1 MSEMFYRILDL
12 LFGGWIHGFLGGSGD
27 AGVATV
33 TPLTTVLAYMNL
45 AAMLFAAVVIGFFG
59 FGSTVN
65 MASRGTILGEGWD
78 GAGTVLSSALV
89 AGMLFPVS
97 TNVFSGAAV
106 SPDARYISTAQA
118 SVLYIAALGNDIAEQ
133 IWQAG
138 VNQFD
143 IQGGVPAVAA
153 GNLPFVLD
161 AYRMALCAMA
171 APANYDH
178 ENPSRPYGNSL
189 ADDRAFMTRYEIDYY
204 DSNDNLQSIA
214 FESTSNFKVFL
225 QRNTNII
232 KRIDFGEGKCGTVEL
247 PGKEKKKKTN
257 SQDEDTLKGYVAALM
272 YAKRNEAHAQADKAL
287 RQLFVD
293 MIDVARIHFG
303 YILQTDDSGIV
314 GRWSE
319 LIKQGKA
326 SGDQKQKI
334 VDLVNGILTAGVKYY
349 TALMHIGQDD
359 SAADSTS
366 NDDEGWLTQDLE
378 ALIKSRGWMSAG
390 VWMGFLSSLSQ
401 STQDIKTGY
410 YAPGSYNA
418 NSFLCYATLVDRAQS
433 LIGKDLPCQFHDA
446 VGQNKGSNNAL
457 GYWSEFTLQLYN
469 HIIKVK
475 QPQYVERFFGKD
487 AYIGRECKT
496 LDGNCSARPYERAL
510 DGYTRSLM
518 YYMWSPGE
526 YGLDKPRNPFVA
538 TMHAGLT
545 AINTAAILKL
555 LSTPVEAKELVAKA
569 RAKKGLA
576 GYVLALIASA
586 LGSFVTMLHIAIVFM
601 LTTGYLLVFVIPLIP
616 AVHWVM
622 FLLSYAITIVLAFAA
637 LPVALAMITI
647 PTEQGWRSPKKQR
660 VVQILA
666 AVLLK
671 PALGVIA
678 IFAAYGLATVGFALF
693 DEFFFDAIATS
704 DVTAD
709 FAGDFTFVRSFIA
722 PLAYLIITTSVAIG
736 IVRYSFSLIHLL
748 PSQVLAQ
755 LDWFS
760 DRVFGE
766 SFPTEFY
773 SDQSNRTNDIVKIFE
788 TVGESSKSKS
798 KGDA

>member
-1 MSEMFYRILDL
+1 
-12 LFGGWIHGFLGGSGD
+12 
-27 AGVATV
+27 
-33 TPLTTVLAYMNL
+33 MNL

-106 SPDARYISTAQA
+106 SPDSRYISTAQA

-143 IQGGVPAVAA
+143 VQGGLASVEA

-161 AYRMALCAMA
+161 VYRIALCAMA
-171 APANYDH
+171 APADYSQ
-178 ENPSRPYGNSL
+178 ENSSRPYGNSL
-189 ADDRAFMTRYEIDYY
+189 ADDRAFTTRYEVDYY
-204 DSNDNLQSIA
+204 DSNDDVQSIA
-214 FESTSNFKVFL
+214 FESTSDFRVFL

-232 KRIDFGEGKCGTVEL
+232 KRIDFGEGKCGNVEL
-247 PGKEKKKKTN
+247 PDKVKKKKTN
-257 SQDEDTLKGYVAALM
+257 WKDKKKLKRYATAWM

-287 RQLFVD
+287 RQLLVD

-303 YILQTDDSGIV
+303 YILQKGDTSIV
-314 GRWSE
+314 GIWSG
-319 LIKQGKA
+319 LIEQGKA
-326 SGDQKQKI
+326 SGEQKQKI

-349 TALMHIGQDD
+349 TALMHIGQYDA
-359 SAADSTS
+359 AADSTS
-366 NDDEGWLTQDLE
+366 NDNEGWLTQDLE

-390 VWMGFLSSLSQ
+390 VWMSFLSSLSQ
-401 STQDIKTGY
+401 GAQDIKTGY

-418 NSFLCYATLVDRAQS
+418 GSFLCYATIIDRFKSS
-433 LIGKDLPCQFHDA
+433 LGKDIPCQFHDA
-446 VGQNKGSNNAL
+446 VGQNNGSKSAL
-457 GYWSEFTLQLYN
+457 GHWSAFTLQLYN

-475 QPQYVERFFGKD
+475 QPQYVERFFGTD
-487 AYIGRECKT
+487 AYIGRECET
-496 LDGNCSARPYERAL
+496 VDGNCSSRPYDSVL

-526 YGLDKPRNPFVA
+526 YGLDNPRNPFMA
-538 TMHAGLT
+538 TMRAGLT
-545 AINTAAILKL
+545 AINTAALLKL
-555 LSTPVEAKELVAKA
+555 LSIPVQAKALVAEGATKN
-569 RAKKGLA
+569 GF
-576 GYVLALIASA
+576 GYVAAFIASA
-586 LGSFVTMLHIAIVFM
+586 LSSFIIMLHTAIVFM
-601 LTTGYLLVFVIPLIP
+601 VTTGYLLVFVIPLIP

-671 PALGVIA
+671 PALGVIS

-704 DVTAD
+704 DVTAE
-709 FAGDFTFVRSFIA
+709 FAGNFTIVRSFIS

-766 SFPTEFY
+766 NFPTEFY
-773 SDQSNRTNDIVKIFE
+773 SDQSGRTGDIAKIFE
-788 TVGESSKSKS
+788 VARQPSKP